1 MKRAT
6 WMIENPVRFR
16 WLSLSSHTFPCA
28 SDECRL
34 SMHSSLKSANC
45 PVVRECCRPQKPH
58 KKLWNAHIK
67 PSVDARSVIS
77 IETHWQKWGNE
88 HHRDTEWEP
97 RTAWNNYQP
106 HSALFHRIIFLKHWN
121 HFHIRPSAAESLK
134 FWLNIWH
141 ENKTENS
148 RCGENHKSQKLSEKS
163 ATK

>member
-1 MKRAT
+1 MNDWKPCTLPLALSIISHFPVCIWWMSSVNAQLTQICQLPSGERMLPTTKAT
-6 WMIENPVRFR
+6 QEALKCSYKTFSQC
-16 WLSLSSHTFPCA
+16 SLSHIDRDT
-28 SDECRL
+28 L
-34 SMHSSLKSANC
+34 AN
-45 PVVRECCRPQKPH
+45 
-58 KKLWNAHIK
+58 
-67 PSVDARSVIS
+67 
-77 IETHWQKWGNE
+77 WGNE